1 MATKHLSTHF
11 TLKEFRCPCC
21 GTVKTP
27 PQELI
32 YGLEKLR
39 ALAYPSGLIIRSG
52 YRCSSHN
59 PAVGGAKGSQHLYG
73 AAADVDLRATLEDVK
88 ALRVFSGIGW
98 QRVSGRDLI
107 RHVDVRHVSGHNATG
122 GTPAHPTTWRY

>member
-21 GTVKTP
+21 GVEKALPALVT
-27 PQELI
+27 
-32 YGLEKLR
+32 GLERLR
-39 ALAYPSGLIIRSG
+39 ALAYPSGLVIASG

-88 ALRVFSGIGW
+88 ALTSFSGIGY
-98 QRVSGRDLI
+98 QHINGKNLV

-122 GTPAHPTTWRY
+122 GTPSHPTTWRY